1 MTVSNINQDDYTYI
15 CNNYDWFQK
24 TFPEP
29 VRDAYK
35 EFFSTGLRVN
45 LIGISKNINLLMNN
59 ESYFVTKI
67 MVDKFRDLYFRA
79 SDKAVNAILENAL
92 GRSPRAFNLN
102 RLTDIEA
109 KTITSFNDFLF
120 HKISPLLS
128 PAGPTVKRLNLD
140 VIHLTFLVSNEET
153 RETGKFILTLP
164 EEMLSPQA
172 IVSSGEKFNV
182 TDFANCT
189 IEAKIKIGQTK
200 FSVFDLKA
208 LEEED
213 IVIFEKSNVSKFTL
227 IFNDYVKEF
236 NINPNLGLV
245 LPIDNEE
252 GDKMGA
258 DNIWDSIEVELDA
271 QFDSVKITLGDLKK
285 IEEGQVVD
293 LTPIYDNK
301 ITLSVED
308 KKIATGELVIVN
320 DKYGVKIDKVLAKP
334 APTQANQESFDNYS
348 EDDEDFSPL
357 GAQEET
363 FDNSAA
369 NVAGDE
375 EEEFDYSDF
384 ELEDE
389 DI

>member
-128 PAGPTVKRLNLD
+128 PTGPTVKRLNLD

-213 IVIFEKSNVSKFTL
+213 IVIFEKSNISKFTL

-293 LTPIYDNK
+293 LMPIYDNK